1 MWRMQARQG
10 DLDAACAS
18 YTEALGLDTPYG
30 RHLLLANRSG
40 ARLQLSN
47 SRGALQD
54 AAAAA
59 ECGPPSFHTAV
70 IRQVLSFCLDVRRPS
85 AWVTYDVPYL
95 IREEFASCQGA

>member
-1 MWRMQARQG
+1 MQARQG

-40 ARLQLSN
+40 ARLQLGD

-54 AAAAA
+54 ADAAA
-59 ECGPPSFHTAV
+59 ECGPPSFHTAI
-70 IRQVLSFCLDVRRPS
+70 IRQVLLLCLNTGGPS
-85 AWVTYDVPYL
+85 ACHVITMCL
-95 IREEFASCQGA
+95 CFAS